1 MWAERGLGAEAPAA
15 AATPTTEPPRSRD
28 KQRAA
33 RKRERVCFTCGRD
46 DGDECL
52 LLCDGHRCDVAQH
65 TFCCHPPLATVP
77 SGKWFC
83 TACTIRRLS
92 SREQLALAMN
102 ASLAEMPAPA
112 QSCRRTPLEQRP
124 TTHASDPPV
133 KSVGRD
139 GVTTLQL
146 AEQSPWLD
154 FDHYAKQ
161 GTIFDH
167 EGTRLAGC
175 VRDADGRVLG
185 GTELN
190 GHPDPRTL
198 SRDGSAL
205 PARILTEQKCCVRV
219 ERATAPPPR
228 VVIDLSLCSPT
239 CPYAFD
245 FAHGQCRG
253 RLVCT
258 AATAAWS

>member
-1 MWAERGLGAEAPAA
+1 MSTRMRAEQGLDAEAPAA
-15 AATPTTEPPRSRD
+15 AATPTTEPPRPRA
-28 KQRAA
+28 KERAA
-33 RKRERVCFTCGRD
+33 PKGERRCCTCGRD
-46 DGDECL
+46 DGDECM
-52 LLCDGHRCDVAQH
+52 LLCDGHRCDVVQH

-83 TACTIRRLS
+83 TTCTIGRLS
-92 SREQLALAMN
+92 SRERLALATK

-112 QSCRRTPLEQRP
+112 QHCRRMPLEERP
-124 TTHASDPPV
+124 TTHSSDPPT
-133 KSVGRD
+133 KTVGSD

-146 AEQSPWLD
+146 AERSPWLH

-175 VRDADGRVLG
+175 VRDAAGRVLD

-198 SRDGSAL
+198 SHDGSAL
-205 PARILTEQKCCVRV
+205 PARILTEQK
-219 ERATAPPPR
+219 
-228 VVIDLSLCSPT
+228 
-239 CPYAFD
+239 
-245 FAHGQCRG
+245 
-253 RLVCT
+253 
-258 AATAAWS
+258 